1 MTLTITWGNP
11 ALSHSKKPPFKMS
24 HASHGLFF
32 TSCPNTVGDKNAPP
46 SLAARSKLCGEK
58 KKNEKKEKM
67 AETVSHLDRGL
78 VIANLSLVTEQS
90 YPGYIQ
96 SRSRGGLRLDSTL
109 RC

>member
-1 MTLTITWGNP
+1 MWG
-11 ALSHSKKPPFKMS
+11 
-24 HASHGLFF
+24 
-32 TSCPNTVGDKNAPP
+32 
-46 SLAARSKLCGEK
+46 K

-78 VIANLSLVTEQS
+78 VIANVSLVTEQS